1 VSHECTNDRRKIMP
15 RPKISVDT
23 MGVINEVVAKYSDFS
38 PSELSTEA
46 KVLFV
51 IRRMNELADRPKVL
65 APPSGRRY

>member
-1 VSHECTNDRRKIMP
+1 MP
-15 RPKISVDT
+15 RPKISADT
-23 MGVINEVVAKYSDFS
+23 IGVINEVVAKYSDFS

>member
-1 VSHECTNDRRKIMP
+1 MP

>member
-1 VSHECTNDRRKIMP
+1 
-15 RPKISVDT
+15 